1 MATLCIAGSSYGRIQ
16 PIATGAAASTDP
28 FKSKVIFEEI
38 EKRLKE
44 SGEEA
49 VKKVNGIFVFKVKTK
64 DNQEGVWVVDVKN
77 GNGSV
82 KFDAN
87 GKGDVTISMDDEN
100 LMQLMTGQLNPQQAF
115 FQGKLK
121 ISGNMGL
128 AMKLK
133 ELQPQA
139 KALSKL

>member
-1 MATLCIAGSSYGRIQ
+1 MASLCIARSSYGRIQ
-16 PIATGAAASTDP
+16 PVATAAAASADP
-28 FKSKVIFEEI
+28 FKSKVIFDEI
-38 EKRLKE
+38 EKRLQE

-49 VKKVNGIFVFKVKTK
+49 VKKVNGIFVFKVKK
-64 DNQEGVWVVDVKN
+64 GNDEGVWVVDVKN
-77 GNGSV
+77 GKGSV

-87 GKGDVTISMDDEN
+87 GKGDVTISMDDDN

-139 KALSKL
+139 KAMSKL

>member
-1 MATLCIAGSSYGRIQ
+1 MASLCIAASSSQARIQ
-16 PIATGAAASTDP
+16 PMPTSAATSP
-28 FKSKVIFEEI
+28 NEFKSKVIFEEI

-49 VKKVNGIFVFKVKTK
+49 VKKVNGVFLFKVKTSN
-64 DNQEGVWVVDVKN
+64 NQEGVWVVDVKN
-77 GNGSV
+77 GKGSV
-82 KFDAN
+82 KFDPN
-87 GKGDVTISMDDEN
+87 GKGDVTISMDDDN
-100 LMQLMTGQLNPQQAF
+100 LMLLMTGQLNPQQAF

-139 KALSKL
+139 KAKL